1 MTEMLLTL
9 GCIAVCTE
17 ADPRDFFFTACTH
30 AGPRIVKLIHC
41 VILYSKYRNVTQNI
55 GYTFPP
61 LLPSP
66 LYKLIT

>member
-41 VILYSKYRNVTQNI
+41 VILYSKKF
-55 GYTFPP
+55 YTEHWIHFS
-61 LLPSP
+61 PSP
-66 LYKLIT
+66 SLSPV